1 MTKFIIRRVLVMI
14 PQLFILSV
22 LIFILAKM
30 MPGDALSGVINSNPH
45 LSPERIAELRQQL
58 GLNDPW
64 YTQYFHWLI
73 QLFHGDLG
81 ISYGHQVPVINIIGD
96 RIVNTFWLGVVSLIL
111 TYAIALPLG
120 ILSGRYQ
127 DRIID
132 KFVVG
137 YNYLS
142 YAMPIFVFAILMLF
156 IFGFVLNIFPTSGSV
171 SPDVTKGTFAYFMSK
186 FYHLLLPAFTIAFLQ
201 TTTTIQFLRNEI
213 IDTKPKDFVKL
224 ARSKGVPE
232 SVVYRRHILR
242 NSMLPIA
249 AFLGLEIT
257 GVIAGNIFIEQIFS
271 YPGLGQLFLTSIS
284 QRDFP
289 VVTALLMISGLLTLL
304 GTLLSDIIISLID
317 PRIRVD

>member
-1 MTKFIIRRVLVMI
+1 MGKFIVRRIMVML
-14 PQLFILSV
+14 PQLLILSI
-22 LIFILAKM
+22 LIFVLAKL
-30 MPGDALSGVINSNPH
+30 MPGDALSGMIGSNPH
-45 LSPERIAELRQQL
+45 LSAARLEEIRQSL

-64 YTQYFHWLI
+64 YTQYYHWIL
-73 QLFHGDLG
+73 QLLHGDLG
-81 ISYGHQVPVINIIGD
+81 VSYGHQVPVVNIIGD
-96 RIVNTFWLGVVSLIL
+96 RIMNTFWLGVVSLIL
-111 TYAIALPLG
+111 TYAIAIPLG

-127 DRIID
+127 DRTID
-132 KFVVG
+132 KLVVG

-142 YAMPIFVFAILMLF
+142 YAMPIFVFALLMLF
-156 IFGFVLNIFPTSGSV
+156 VFGFVLNFFPTSGSV
-171 SPDVTKGTFAYFMSK
+171 SPDAVKGTFGYFMSK
-186 FYHLLLPAFTIAFLQ
+186 FYHLLLPAVTIAFLQ

-232 SVVYRRHILR
+232 SKVYRRHILR

-271 YPGLGQLFLTSIS
+271 YPGLGQLFLSSIT